1 VAGQRPFFLT
11 GANAK
16 IIVNGVTM
24 AFATNI
30 SYSVQVNHNS
40 PRVLGRY
47 EVEEHQPLSYDVF
60 GGFAIIR
67 YVKNIGQGNKI
78 AGVTTSPD
86 GVDAEGNGIGSWQRG
101 TGGSLGSMLSLP
113 GTDGAGNGH
122 ANENMVPGRLH
133 QSQMFDI
140 EIRQQAAGGG
150 ECTVA
155 RLRNCRI
162 TSSNFVLANKRTVAT
177 QAFTFKAQAVDEDTF
192 TAMKSGVGQELT

>member
-1 VAGQRPFFLT
+1 MAGQRPFFLT

-30 SYSVQVNHNS
+30 SYSVQVNHDS

-67 YVKNIGQGNKI
+67 YVKNIGQENRV
-78 AGVTTSPD
+78 AGITSSPN
-86 GVDAEGNGIGSWQRG
+86 GVDARGNGIGSWQRG
-101 TGGSLGSMLSLP
+101 GGNSLGSMLSLP

-122 ANENMVPGRLH
+122 ANENLVPGRLH

-155 RLRNCRI
+155 LLRNCRI